1 MSKGLGRGLQ
11 ALLSEGMANV
21 EETLVEVKLRD
32 LRSNPYQPRKIFTE
46 EAIEELAQSLKE
58 HGLLQPIIV
67 RKSIKGFEIVVG
79 ERRYLAAKHAGLKTI
94 PALIRE
100 LTEEQMM
107 ELAIIENLQRENL
120 NPIEEALAYDKLIH
134 HLGVT
139 QEQLAARLGKS
150 RPHIANHLRLLQL
163 PEQVQQLM
171 IDGQLS
177 MGHGRALLS
186 LKDETQRYAL
196 AEKSIQDG
204 LNVRQLEK
212 LIKIMNQEPEKEQ
225 KEKLVESSPFIKAKE
240 ETLRNRFGTSVTIK
254 KGKKKGKIE
263 IDFFSEDDLERILH
277 LLEGSK

>member
-67 RKSIKGFEIVVG
+67 RKSIKGYEIVVG

-120 NPIEEALAYDKLIH
+120 NPIEEAMAYDKLIH